1 MRDNIFLRFG
11 SSGYYICFISLDKTP
26 KKKNYLSRAQVA
38 EREAASLLENSGF
51 KLVGEQPERE
61 FFIRVN
67 GKKIPCKIRAD
78 YLVRRGRRDIYVAE
92 VKTGE
97 YLRFD
102 HSRVR
107 RQLLECYL
115 VYHPKAIILVN
126 GESNELYQ
134 VAFPFSSASTW
145 R

>member
-1 MRDNIFLRFG
+1 M
-11 SSGYYICFISLDKTP
+11 
-26 KKKNYLSRAQVA
+26 
-38 EREAASLLENSGF
+38 
-51 KLVGEQPERE
+51 
-61 FFIRVN
+61 
-67 GKKIPCKIRAD
+67 
-78 YLVRRGRRDIYVAE
+78 AE

-134 VAFPFSSASTW
+134 VAFPLVVFYLEMSGNFQ
-145 R
+145 